1 MTVEGYSNQNI
12 PCYSKL
18 TLRIFT
24 HRLWAVTKVRGNT
37 RTVLKLEQSCKL
49 KTLLLSASVQLLLP
63 LYITTDNNLTLGP
76 MSITQ
81 HLHNTNWTFMVDCSL
96 PFSEVLNLADI
107 S

>member
-18 TLRIFT
+18 TLCIST
-24 HRLWAVTKVRGNT
+24 HRAVTKVRGNT

-81 HLHNTNWTFMVDCSL
+81 HLHNTHWTFMVDCSL